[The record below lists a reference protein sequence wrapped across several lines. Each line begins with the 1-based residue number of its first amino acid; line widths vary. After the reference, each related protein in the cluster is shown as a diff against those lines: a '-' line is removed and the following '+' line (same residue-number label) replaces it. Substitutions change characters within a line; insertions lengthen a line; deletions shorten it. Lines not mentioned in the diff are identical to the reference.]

1 MVTLRATFSW
11 ASQYEIYFKC
21 CNLLS
26 LWAIKVLIKIPTTW
40 DANNVIIL
48 SEPLVQEILFAK
60 VQALDMMHL
69 GLRQVIC

>member
-21 CNLLS
+21 CILLS

-40 DANNVIIL
+40 DASNVIIL

-60 VQALDMMHL
+60 VQVLDMMHL